1 MTTAFSIKESLVFG
15 LEVFKKQPWFYISV
29 VLALTLFSIIVDMLI
44 NGGRNDAS
52 LIGFLISFLASTIVS
67 IAYARLALSV
77 AEGGTPV
84 GWEGLWVPDRF
95 FPMLG
100 TIALQGLIILVGLV
114 LLIIPGIIA
123 AVLLMFAQLAVVD
136 KNLNPVEA
144 LKESYALA
152 KPHLWQL
159 VLFSFAIL
167 VLNVVGLLA
176 LVIGLLVTVPVS
188 VIAVAH
194 VYKKLVKLSI
204 PAVLPTPT
212 ETPGA

>member
-1 MTTAFSIKESLVFG
+1 MTTAFSIKESLAFG
-15 LEVFKKQPWFYISV
+15 WEVFKKQPWFYISV
-29 VLALTLFSIIVDMLI
+29 ILALTLFSIIVDVLI

-52 LIGFLISFLASTIVS
+52 LLGFIISFLASTIVS

-100 TIALQGLIILVGLV
+100 TIALQGVIILIGLV

-144 LKESYALA
+144 LKESYALT

-167 VLNVVGLLA
+167 ALNIVGFFA

-194 VYKKLVKLSI
+194 VYKKLAKLSV
-204 PAVLPTPT
+204 PAVVPAP
-212 ETPGA
+212 ETPGV

>member
-15 LEVFKKQPWFYISV
+15 WEVFKKQPWFYISV

>member
-1 MTTAFSIKESLVFG
+1 MTTAFSIKESLTFG
-15 LEVFKKQPWFYISV
+15 WEVFKKQPWFYISV
-29 VLALTLFSIIVDMLI
+29 VLALTLFSIIVDVLI

-52 LIGFLISFLASTIVS
+52 LLGFLISFLASTIVS

-77 AEGGTPV
+77 AEGGAPV
-84 GWEGLWVPDRF
+84 GWEGLWVSDRF

-100 TIALQGLIILVGLV
+100 TIALQGVIILVGLL

-144 LKESYALA
+144 LKESYMLA

-167 VLNVVGLLA
+167 ALNIVGLFA

-194 VYKKLVKLSI
+194 VYKKLAKLSTPVVV
-204 PAVLPTPT
+204 PAS